1 MIEHLSGSVL
11 CRTEKSIVVD
21 VNGVGYGIE
30 IPETLHSHSI
40 EVGDEIRVWIH
51 TYVREDAIRLF
62 GFRSFEEKQI
72 FNLLISVSDVGP
84 KLAMAVLSNVDI
96 ATLVHAI
103 DTEDVAIIEEVP
115 GIGPR
120 KSKKMLMELKPKL
133 ERLLNSGVLKL
144 GHLNLPQSEALKTGK
159 QAQSGKVQGAKGP
172 QLDRAT
178 LLDLKSALSNL
189 GYREKEFL
197 PIIRKLEAAPP
208 STDLGELIKAALT
221 ELSTGGRSEVF
232 TKDPSK
238 LQEIF

>member
-1 MIEHLSGSVL
+1 MIEHLSGTVL

-30 IPETLHSHSI
+30 IPETLHSHTI
-40 EVGDEIRVWIH
+40 EIGDEIRVWIH

-84 KLAMAVLSNVDI
+84 KLAMSVLSNVDI
-96 ATLVHAI
+96 TTLVQAI
-103 DTEDVAIIEEVP
+103 DTEDVAVIEEVP

-120 KSKKMLMELKPKL
+120 KSKKILMELKPKL
-133 ERLLNSGVLKL
+133 TRLLNTGVLKIGL
-144 GHLNLPQSEALKTGK
+144 LSAAQTEKVKPGKQTGK
-159 QAQSGKVQGAKGP
+159 VEGAIGLKI
-172 QLDRAT
+172 DRAS
-178 LLDLKSALSNL
+178 LLDLKSALTNL

-197 PIIRKLEAAPP
+197 PVIRKLESAPP
-208 STDLGELIKAALT
+208 SLDLGDLIKAALT
-221 ELSTGGRSEVF
+221 ELSTGGRPIEAI
-232 TKDPSK
+232 TKDSN

>member
-1 MIEHLSGSVL
+1 MIEHLSGTVL
-11 CRTEKSIVVD
+11 SRTEKSIVVD

-30 IPETLHSHSI
+30 IPETLHSHTI
-40 EVGDEIRVWIH
+40 EIGDAIRVWIH

-96 ATLVHAI
+96 MTLVQAI
-103 DTEDVAIIEEVP
+103 DREDVAIIEEVP

-120 KSKKMLMELKPKL
+120 KSKKILMELKPKL

-144 GHLNLPQSEALKTGK
+144 GLLSATAVAGAKTGK
-159 QAQSGKVQGAKGP
+159 QSGKVEGAKGL
-172 QLDRAT
+172 QIDRAS

-197 PIIRKLEAAPP
+197 PVIRKLEAAPP
-208 STDLGELIKAALT
+208 SLDLGELIKAALT
-221 ELSTGGRSEVF
+221 ELSTGGRPIEAI
-232 TKDPSK
+232 TKDSK

>member
-1 MIEHLSGSVL
+1 MIEHLTGTVL
-11 CRTEKSIVVD
+11 SRTEKSIVVD

-30 IPETLHSHSI
+30 IPETLHSHTI
-40 EVGDEIRVWIH
+40 EIGDDIRVWIH

-96 ATLVHAI
+96 MTLVQAI
-103 DTEDVAIIEEVP
+103 DSEDVAIIEEVP

-120 KSKKMLMELKPKL
+120 KSKKILMELKPKL

-144 GHLNLPQSEALKTGK
+144 GLLSMATADTAKFVKL
-159 QAQSGKVQGAKGP
+159 GKVLGAKGP
-172 QLDRAT
+172 QIDRAA
-178 LLDLKSALSNL
+178 LLDLKSALNNL
-189 GYREKEFL
+189 GYREKEIL
-197 PIIRKLEAAPP
+197 PVVRKLEANPP
-208 STDLGELIKAALT
+208 SLDLGELIKAALT
-221 ELSTGGRSEVF
+221 ELSTGGRPSEAQ
-232 TKDPSK
+232 TKDSK

>member
-1 MIEHLSGSVL
+1 MIEHLSGTVL
-11 CRTEKSIVVD
+11 SRTEKSIVVD

-30 IPETLHSHSI
+30 IPETLHSHTI
-40 EVGDEIRVWIH
+40 EIGDDIRVWIH

-96 ATLVHAI
+96 MTLVQAI
-103 DTEDVAIIEEVP
+103 DSEDVAIIEEVP

-120 KSKKMLMELKPKL
+120 KSKKILMELKPKL

-144 GHLNLPQSEALKTGK
+144 GLLNKATADTAKLGK
-159 QAQSGKVQGAKGP
+159 PGKVQGAKGP
-172 QLDRAT
+172 QIDRAA

-189 GYREKEFL
+189 GYREKEIL
-197 PIIRKLEAAPP
+197 PVVRKLEANPP
-208 STDLGELIKAALT
+208 SLDLGELIKAALT
-221 ELSTGGRSEVF
+221 ELSTGGRPAEAQ
-232 TKDPSK
+232 TKDSK

>member
-1 MIEHLSGSVL
+1 MIEHLSGTVL

-30 IPETLHSHSI
+30 IPETLHSHTI
-40 EVGDEIRVWIH
+40 EIGDEIRVWIH

-84 KLAMAVLSNVDI
+84 KLAMSVLSNVDI
-96 ATLVHAI
+96 MTLVQAI
-103 DTEDVAIIEEVP
+103 DSEDVAIIEEVP

-120 KSKKMLMELKPKL
+120 KSKKILMELKPKL
-133 ERLLNSGVLKL
+133 ERLLNTGVLKL
-144 GHLNLPQSEALKTGK
+144 GLLSVATADGVKAAK
-159 QAQSGKVQGAKGP
+159 SGKVQGAKGP
-172 QLDRAT
+172 QIDRAS

-189 GYREKEFL
+189 GYREKEIL
-197 PIIRKLEAAPP
+197 PVVRKLEAAPP
-208 STDLGELIKAALT
+208 SLDLGELIKAALT
-221 ELSTGGRSEVF
+221 ELATGGRPAETV
-232 TKDPSK
+232 TKDSK

>member
-1 MIEHLSGSVL
+1 MIEHLTGTVL
-11 CRTEKSIVVD
+11 SRTEKSIVVD

-30 IPETLHSHSI
+30 IPETLHSHTI
-40 EVGDEIRVWIH
+40 EIGDDIRVWIH

-96 ATLVHAI
+96 MTLVQAI
-103 DTEDVAIIEEVP
+103 DSEDVAIIEEVP

-120 KSKKMLMELKPKL
+120 KSKKILMELKPKL

-144 GHLNLPQSEALKTGK
+144 GLLSMATADTAKFVKP
-159 QAQSGKVQGAKGP
+159 GKVLGAKGP
-172 QLDRAT
+172 QIDRAA
-178 LLDLKSALSNL
+178 LLDLKSALNNL
-189 GYREKEFL
+189 GYREKEIL
-197 PIIRKLEAAPP
+197 PVVRKLEANPP
-208 STDLGELIKAALT
+208 SLDLGELIKAALT
-221 ELSTGGRSEVF
+221 ELSTGGRPSEAQ
-232 TKDPSK
+232 TKDSK